1 MKPILNNIK
10 GSEQNAFDWTC
21 FTEYS
26 ARAIFSTKRGH
37 IVAFIRKGKSQHA
50 NFQLLFFFCSGSRGL
65 CSLGGK
71 QSISQLN
78 MKYNCHATWGESS
91 WHT

>member
-1 MKPILNNIK
+1 MKPILNDIK

-26 ARAIFSTKRGH
+26 AWAIFNTKRGH

-50 NFQLLFFFCSGSRGL
+50 NFQLPFFSAVDQEDCAPRG
-65 CSLGGK
+65 K
-71 QSISQLN
+71 AEQFPAEHEI
-78 MKYNCHATWGESS
+78 
-91 WHT
+91 